1 MYKFYALVGIALMM
15 STLITTFLYNVYITV
30 KDQKDWQEIHRKL
43 DETYKMVQEIKA
55 IRLQK
60 ENKRENENSLQRD
73 CAERK

>member
-43 DETYKMVQEIKA
+43 A
-55 IRLQK
+55 
-60 ENKRENENSLQRD
+60 
-73 CAERK
+73 